1 PYLTVGVP
9 DHGAQLA
16 QRGLR
21 VRATG
26 LHLLDVSHGLRVLFL
41 REWIDR
47 TELLATARQ
56 ALDPREKRPPLL
68 LVQAAARPR
77 RLAAGAR
84 LIALPGVG
92 GRPCLRLGEP
102 QALGDLFQLQLRLA
116 DLVAQALRDHLRLG
130 HAIGEDAK
138 PRLDLRLLAGA
149 GAQLA

>member
-1 PYLTVGVP
+1 HQPQLPRAAGEQLAGELREVAGRRLEGLVEGLPYLTVGVP

-47 TELLATARQ
+47 TQLLAPARQ

-68 LVQAAARPR
+68 LVQAGARPR
-77 RLAAGAR
+77 GLAAGAR

-92 GRPCLRLGEP
+92 ARPCLRLGEP

-116 DLVAQALRDHLRLG
+116 DLVAQA
-130 HAIGEDAK
+130 
-138 PRLDLRLLAGA
+138 
-149 GAQLA
+149 